1 MATVVRAGL
10 ETIVFTG
17 FYKSM
22 DTKTLDSRISDLTQA
37 LGDPTRRAIY
47 IAVRESAEPLTTS
60 KVAELFDIHPNVARH
75 HLDRLAADGYLQVS
89 HRRPPGGPGAG
100 RPAKC
105 YEVTSKEVTVHFAPR
120 RFEMLTEMLFQ
131 VLEELAPENVSEVAE
146 KVGREY
152 GERLA
157 AEIGAPEDPGYDGAV
172 QAVASAMTGLGF
184 SVDPDVDGQ
193 RLLTSHCPFGET
205 ATSHPEV
212 ICSLDRGIV
221 AGMFGAL
228 SFPCDPVVIPHTAL
242 DDDCVTKVPI
252 TIG

>member
-1 MATVVRAGL
+1 
-10 ETIVFTG
+10 
-17 FYKSM
+17 M

-47 IAVRESAEPLTTS
+47 IAVRESPEPLTTS
-60 KVAELFDIHPNVARH
+60 KVAELFDLHPNVARH
-75 HLDRLAADGYLQVS
+75 HLDRLADDGYLQIS
-89 HRRPPGGPGAG
+89 HHRPAGGPGAG

-105 YEVTSKEVTVHFAPR
+105 YEATAKEVSVHFAPR
-120 RFEMLTEMLFQ
+120 RFEMLTEMLLE
-131 VLEELAPENVSEVAE
+131 VLEDLGPENVAEVAE
-146 KVGREY
+146 RVGREY
-152 GERLA
+152 GSKLA
-157 AEIGAPEDPGYDGAV
+157 AEIGAPDDPGYDGAV
-172 QAVASAMTGLGF
+172 QAVATAMTGLGF
-184 SVDPDVDGQ
+184 SVDPDVPGQ

-228 SFPCDPVVIPHTAL
+228 SFHCDPVVIPHTAL
-242 DDDCVTKVPI
+242 GDECVTRVPV

>member
-1 MATVVRAGL
+1 
-10 ETIVFTG
+10 
-17 FYKSM
+17 M

-75 HLDRLAADGYLQVS
+75 HLDRLAGDGYLQIS
-89 HRRPPGGPGAG
+89 HHRPAGGPGAG

-105 YEVTSKEVTVHFAPR
+105 YEATAKEVSVHFAPR
-120 RFEMLTEMLFQ
+120 RFEMLTEMLLA
-131 VLEELAPENVSEVAE
+131 VLGDLGPENVAEVAE
-146 KVGREY
+146 RVGRAY
-152 GERLA
+152 GSKLA
-157 AEIGAPEDPGYDGAV
+157 AEIGAPDDPGYDGAV

-184 SVDPDVDGQ
+184 SVDPDVSGQ

-228 SFPCDPVVIPHTAL
+228 SYHCDPVVIPHTAL
-242 DDDCVTKVPI
+242 GDDCVTQVPV